1 MIAASG
7 GFTDAASRASA
18 ASAVSTTS
26 KPASLSTT
34 RSARRI
40 CISSS
45 QTRTRWLIARPAP
58 AVDGRLRRGVSPV
71 ASPSGNSTT
80 KVVPCPGS
88 DSTETRPPF
97 ASTKPLTIARPSP
110 APACD
115 GSSARPW

>member
-7 GFTDAASRASA
+7 GFTEAASSASA

-58 AVDGRLRRGVSPV
+58 GRPAREAQPPV
-71 ASPSGNSTT
+71 APSGNSTT
-80 KVVPCPGS
+80 KVVPWPGS
-88 DSTETRPPF
+88 DSTETCPPF
-97 ASTKPLTIARPSP
+97 ASTNPLTIASPRP
-110 APACD
+110 APVCD
-115 GSSARPW
+115 GSSGPW